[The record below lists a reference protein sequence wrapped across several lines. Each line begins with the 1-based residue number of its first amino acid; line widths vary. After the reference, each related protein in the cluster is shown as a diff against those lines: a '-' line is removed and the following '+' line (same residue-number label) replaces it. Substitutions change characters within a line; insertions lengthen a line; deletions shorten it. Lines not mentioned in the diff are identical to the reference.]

1 MSTDTSVTS
10 TPDGTHQSAA
20 GETSGETQHHGH
32 SAHWTDAQY
41 VLLAV
46 FLAVVTGLEIYAS
59 YADWLGSFL
68 VPSLLI
74 MMLVKFVAVVLFFMH
89 LRFDSKLFS
98 VLFYSGLGLALL
110 VYLGALLTFEF
121 FVN

>member
-1 MSTDTSVTS
+1 MSTDTTI
-10 TPDGTHQSAA
+10 TDTAPDAA
-20 GETSGETQHHGH
+20 GGETAATEHHGH
-32 SAHWTDAQY
+32 GAHWTDAQY
-41 VLLAV
+41 VLLAL

-98 VLFYSGLGLALL
+98 VLFYSGLGLALM